1 MTDAKLLILLHLDA
15 EYWLNFNLCVS
26 YQIKKVRKGKRN
38 RKEKEDMFF
47 PNRQQKIE
55 VKSLR
60 EVLLKRL
67 DFHCDVCLYPGFGFV
82 QLALWTGGSPFN
94 VDGKDDLNSQ
104 ALLSGG
110 GTQTP

>member
-1 MTDAKLLILLHLDA
+1 MA
-15 EYWLNFNLCVS
+15 EFQFVCIMS
-26 YQIKKVRKGKRN
+26 DKEKVRKGKPC
-38 RKEKEDMFF
+38 KIEKKKKEDTFF

-55 VKSLR
+55 VKSLQ
-60 EVLLKRL
+60 EVLLNRL
-67 DFHCDVCLYPGFGFV
+67 DFQCDVCLYPGFGSV
-82 QLALWTGGSPFN
+82 QLALWTDGSPFN